1 MINKQLL
8 ITVPG
13 LTGAIIGAVKG
24 AVDGYTSSK
33 KEHLVY
39 NYYNTIGGVIVGSAG
54 GLLLGSTWFMS
65 IPIVLA
71 RSIEGIPTEGN
82 AKLWE

>member
-1 MINKQLL
+1 MINKQLI

-13 LTGAIIGAVKG
+13 LAGAVIGAVKG
-24 AVDGYTSSK
+24 AIDGYTSSK

-82 AKLWE
+82 GKLWE

>member
-1 MINKQLL
+1 MINKQLI

-24 AVDGYTSSK
+24 AVDGYSSSK
-33 KEHLVY
+33 KEHLIY
-39 NYYNTIGGVIVGSAG
+39 NYYNTIGGAIVGSAG

-82 AKLWE
+82 DKLWE

>member
-1 MINKQLL
+1 MINRNMIIGIPALA
-8 ITVPG
+8 
-13 LTGAIIGAVKG
+13 GAVIGAVKG

-39 NYYNTIGGVIVGSAG
+39 NYCNTIGGAIVGSTG
-54 GLLLGSTWFMS
+54 GLVLGGTWFMS

-71 RSIEGIPTEGN
+71 RTIEGIPTDGN
-82 AKLWE
+82 GELWE